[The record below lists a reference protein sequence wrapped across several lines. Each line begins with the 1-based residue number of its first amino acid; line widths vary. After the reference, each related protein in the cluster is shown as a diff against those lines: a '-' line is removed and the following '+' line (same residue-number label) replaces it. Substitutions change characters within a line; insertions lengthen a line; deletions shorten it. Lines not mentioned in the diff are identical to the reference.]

1 MKVPKLP
8 KSLEKYQK
16 YINEETISYLFW
28 GVMTTL
34 LNIACFNICYYA
46 FHISTT
52 VSNVIAWIVAVIF
65 AFFVNKIFVFRS
77 KQWDLKKLS
86 FEFWTFIAGR
96 LLSLGFETAFMYLT
110 VDVLG
115 FEAFIMKLFA
125 SVVVMIMNYITSK
138 LFSFKKEKPQPADAE
153 TQGDTNGNK

>member
-1 MKVPKLP
+1 MKLP
-8 KSLEKYQK
+8 KSLEKYQEIYLK
-16 YINEETISYLFW
+16 HRETLSYLFW

-34 LNIACFNICYYA
+34 LNFVCFLICFYA
-46 FHISTT
+46 FHFTAT

-77 KQWDLKKLS
+77 KQWELKKVS
-86 FEFWTFIAGR
+86 YEFWTFIAGR
-96 LLSLGFETAFMYLT
+96 LLSLGFETLFLYIT
-110 VDVLG
+110 VDLFH
-115 FEAFIMKLFA
+115 FEASIMKLIA

-138 LFSFKKEKPQPADAE
+138 LFSFKKEKPQNADAE

>member
-1 MKVPKLP
+1 MKLP
-8 KSLEKYQK
+8 KSLEKYQEFYLK
-16 YINEETISYLFW
+16 HREALSYLFW

-34 LNIACFNICYYA
+34 LNFVCFLICFYA
-46 FHISTT
+46 FHFIAT

-77 KQWDLKKLS
+77 KQWELKKVS
-86 FEFWTFIAGR
+86 YEFWTFIAGR
-96 LLSLGFETAFMYLT
+96 LLSFGFETLFLYIT
-110 VDVLG
+110 VDLFH
-115 FEAFIMKLFA
+115 FEASIMKLIA

-138 LFSFKKEKPQPADAE
+138 LFSFKKEKPQNADAE

>member
-1 MKVPKLP
+1 MKLP

-28 GVMTTL
+28 GVMTTI

-46 FHISTT
+46 LHLSTT
-52 VSNVIAWIVAVIF
+52 VSNVTAWIVAVIF

-77 KQWDLKKLS
+77 KEWGLKNLS
-86 FEFWTFIAGR
+86 YEFWTFIAGR

-110 VDVLG
+110 VDVLH

-138 LFSFKKEKPQPADAE
+138 LFSFKKKKPQTADAG
-153 TQGDTNGNK
+153 TQGDPTGNK

>member
-1 MKVPKLP
+1 MKLP

-16 YINEETISYLFW
+16 YINRETISYLFW
-28 GVMTTL
+28 GVMTTI

-86 FEFWTFIAGR
+86 FEFWTFIVGR

-138 LFSFKKEKPQPADAE
+138 LFSFKKEKPQNADAE